1 MGNGVSDYMTTKL
14 FLPLTALIY
23 DWTGVQTSPY
33 LLLLITV
40 ITLSAI
46 VLYFMKSI

>member
-14 FLPLTALIY
+14 FLPLTVLLY
-23 DWTGVQTSPY
+23 DWTGIQTSPF

-40 ITLSAI
+40 VALSAI